1 MMMTTLMFIAY
12 VQAYTLEYHD
22 CHDISKL
29 RTYKVSEA
37 CNKTQNDDQTPITY
51 TILQHKSIQFV
62 EGWSCKITRS
72 RFMDYCR
79 SFGHSKVIK
88 TPEIEVSH
96 APSVNDCWDM
106 IVSKR
111 YVTADGIHR
120 EILLDAEN
128 ILSVEEI
135 GTINIGD
142 NFVTCHADNQP
153 KLVILLLMMYSKSP
167 STK

>member
-1 MMMTTLMFIAY
+1 MMMTTLMLIAY

-37 CNKTQNDDQTPITY
+37 CNKTQNDDQTPVTY

-72 RFMDYCR
+72 RFTDYCG

-111 YVTADGIHR
+111 YVTADGIHH
-120 EILLDAEN
+120 EIVLDAEN

-142 NFVTCHADNQP
+142 DFVTCQRTISQNR
-153 KLVILLLMMYSKSP
+153 
-167 STK
+167 